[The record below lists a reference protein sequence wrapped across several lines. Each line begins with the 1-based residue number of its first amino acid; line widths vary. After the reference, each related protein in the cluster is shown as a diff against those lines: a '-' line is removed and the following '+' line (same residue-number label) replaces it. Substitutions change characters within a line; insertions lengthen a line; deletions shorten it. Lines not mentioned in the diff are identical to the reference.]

1 MMPDKAG
8 TRVDLPNGTEA
19 REETEVFRGVWS
31 PKVACDAGLSRLCIL
46 AEGMPQQACIA
57 VLKQSLPSTPAT
69 AGCKTPESIA
79 SALQRVAGDGEI
91 SGCLKTQKK
100 STRCVFPETRGEHIS
115 HTGTAELALRGLYT
129 RAWLLESGTRYRYG
143 PWPNPSVFLYIRG
156 QSLLRDQQNT

>member
-8 TRVDLPNGTEA
+8 TRVDLPNGTEE

-31 PKVACDAGLSRLCIL
+31 PEVAYDAGLSRLCIL

-79 SALQRVAGDGEI
+79 SALQRIAGDGEI
-91 SGCLKTQKK
+91 SGCLKTQRKVNK
-100 STRCVFPETRGEHIS
+100 MCVPGNKR
-115 HTGTAELALRGLYT
+115 
-129 RAWLLESGTRYRYG
+129 
-143 PWPNPSVFLYIRG
+143 
-156 QSLLRDQQNT
+156 